1 MRKSRLRRDG
11 GEQGAMALIE
21 IDGVSKTYALGDGR
35 DLTAIDRIVLSIAE
49 GEFVSIIGP
58 SGCGKSTLLHMIGGF
73 VPCSDGKISVRGETV
88 RAPGP
93 DRGIVFQHFALFPW
107 MTVLGN
113 VEYGLAERGVGKA
126 ERRRVAQT
134 FIDMVKLS
142 GFENTYPS
150 RLSGGMQ
157 QRVAIARMLACEPSI
172 LLMDEPFGALDAQT
186 RKIMQEELREL
197 WQRFRKTVV
206 FVTHDVREAVFLS
219 QRVVVMSA
227 RPGRIKTIVETGL
240 GAQASRAAIDEKADE
255 LWDMLRDE
263 VVRSIAAEGEGARA

>member
-1 MRKSRLRRDG
+1 
-11 GEQGAMALIE
+11 MALIE
-21 IDGVSKTYALGDGR
+21 IDGVTKTYALESNR
-35 DLTAIDRIVLSIAE
+35 ELTAVDRVDLSIGD
-49 GEFVSIIGP
+49 GEFVSVIGP
-58 SGCGKSTLLHMIGGF
+58 SGCGKSTLLHMVGGF
-73 VPCSDGKISVRGETV
+73 VPCSSGEIRVRGDAI
-88 RAPGP
+88 RSPGP

-107 MTVLGN
+107 KTVLGN
-113 VEYGLAERGVGKA
+113 VEYGLVERGVAKA
-126 ERRRVAQT
+126 ERRRTAQA
-134 FIDMVKLS
+134 FIDMVKLT

-240 GAQASRAAIDEKADE
+240 GPDASRAAIDEKADE

-263 VVRSIAAEGEGARA
+263 VVRSIAAEGRDL

>member
-1 MRKSRLRRDG
+1 
-11 GEQGAMALIE
+11 MALID
-21 IDGVSKTYALGDGR
+21 IDGVSKTYALGNDR
-35 DLTAIDRIVLSIAE
+35 ELTAIDRIALSIGE

-73 VPCSDGKISVRGETV
+73 VPCSAGEIRVRGAAIHE
-88 RAPGP
+88 PGP

-107 MTVLGN
+107 KTVLGN
-113 VEYGLAERGVGKA
+113 VEYGLAERGVAKA
-126 ERRRVAQT
+126 ERRRTAQS
-134 FIDMVKLS
+134 FIDMVKLN
-142 GFENTYPS
+142 GFENTFPN

-227 RPGRIKTIVETGL
+227 RPGRVKTIIETGL
-240 GAQASRAAIDEKADE
+240 GPDATRAAIDAKADE
-255 LWDMLRDE
+255 LWDLLRDE
-263 VVRSIAAEGEGARA
+263 VVRTIAEERRGL

>member
-1 MRKSRLRRDG
+1 
-11 GEQGAMALIE
+11 MALID
-21 IDGVSKTYALGDGR
+21 IDGVSKTYALGNGR
-35 DLTAIDRIVLSIAE
+35 DLTAIDRIALSIAE

-73 VPCSDGKISVRGETV
+73 VPCSAGEIRVQGAAIRG
-88 RAPGP
+88 PGP
-93 DRGIVFQHFALFPW
+93 DRGIV
-107 MTVLGN
+107 
-113 VEYGLAERGVGKA
+113 LAERGVGKT
-126 ERRRVAQT
+126 ERQRTAQA

-142 GFENTYPS
+142 GFEHTFPN

-240 GAQASRAAIDEKADE
+240 GPEASRAAIDAKADE

-263 VVRSIAAEGEGARA
+263 VVRSIAEEGRSL